1 MISIPH
7 SYLKTNIFYYKQ
19 WRLKVEVFGGIWLPI
34 SSEKRRI
41 SPVNSLHNPLKIIKF
56 IV

>member
-34 SSEKRRI
+34 SSGK
-41 SPVNSLHNPLKIIKF
+41 
-56 IV
+56 